1 MNALASSLEAASS
14 TRAPFAAFICDDTSS
29 EMLNSIVAAR
39 GWDNSMVFAGGVAAA
54 VRMLGGMPCPEFL
67 VVDLA
72 ESKDTRADMQALADV
87 CEAGTLVLSIGTIN
101 DVTLYRDLINAG
113 VHDYLVKPLSVDVLE
128 DALASAE
135 AALAATDEDTAP
147 TEETTGAN
155 VAFVG
160 VRGGLGTST
169 IVTNIAWLMA
179 ESNQPTALL
188 DLDLYF
194 GTSAMQFDMEPGRGL
209 ADALDNPERVDGL
222 FLERAVVKPHA
233 NLSILGAEA
242 AVGSMPEPA
251 DGVLQHLILSLVEN
265 FTNVVV
271 DIPRQVLGRHTDS
284 LKAAKDIVLVTDYSL
299 TAARDCIRLLAHIR
313 QNAPTANVHIVAIKG
328 AATGQEVNEKDFEN
342 SIEHTV
348 SSYIPFDAK
357 VTAQAAQQGKL
368 VVDCAENSKLSA
380 ALRNVAGL
388 VSPENLNTD
397 QKSGWLKKL
406 MSKS

>member
-1 MNALASSLEAASS
+1 MNALASSLEAAPS

-29 EMLNSIVAAR
+29 EMLNAIVETR

-67 VVDLA
+67 IVDLA
-72 ESKDTRADMQALADV
+72 ESKDARADMQALADV

-101 DVTLYRDLINAG
+101 DVTLYRDLIAAG
-113 VHDYLVKPLSVDVLE
+113 VHDYLVKPLNTDALE
-128 DALASAE
+128 DAIASAE
-135 AALAATDEDTAP
+135 AALATTDENTTPA
-147 TEETTGAN
+147 EETTGTN

-169 IVTNIAWLMA
+169 IVTNIAWLLA
-179 ESNQPTALL
+179 ERDQPTALL

-251 DGVLQHLILSLVEN
+251 EGVLHHLIQSLAEN

-271 DIPRQVLGRHTDS
+271 DIPRQVLGHHTDT

-313 QNAPTANVHIVAIKG
+313 LSAPTAKVHIVAIKG
-328 AATGQEVNEKDFEN
+328 AAAGQEVNEKDFEN
-342 SIEHTV
+342 SIEHTI

-357 VTAQAAQQGKL
+357 ATAQAAQQGKL
-368 VVDCAENSKLSA
+368 VVDSAANSKLSA
-380 ALRNVAGL
+380 ALKDIANL
-388 VSPENLNTD
+388 ISPANPD
-397 QKSGWLKKL
+397 ASHKSGWLKKL